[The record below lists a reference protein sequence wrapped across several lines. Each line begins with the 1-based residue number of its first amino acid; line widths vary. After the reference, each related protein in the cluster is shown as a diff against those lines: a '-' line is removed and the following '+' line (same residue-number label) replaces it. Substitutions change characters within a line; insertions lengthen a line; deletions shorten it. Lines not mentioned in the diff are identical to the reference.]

1 VSAIYAQAI
10 EMSAAATASGTA
22 ALTFSTP
29 AGLVRLYQH
38 EIGTDDVE
46 GQNVSAIRSYFE
58 TSDLSLTAGGPSQPA
73 AEGPNRWLRIERIE
87 PDFLQEGEMSVIV
100 TGRPFAQGEDKE
112 SDPYIF
118 GPNTGKIDMR
128 EQRRELRLRFISDVA
143 GGDYQL
149 GRLLLN
155 AEVGDV
161 RPYGP

>member
-1 VSAIYAQAI
+1 
-10 EMSAAATASGTA
+10 
-22 ALTFSTP
+22 LTFSTP